1 MSADF
6 RGKTVLV
13 IGASGGLGQG
23 FVRAFA
29 AAGAKL
35 LLAARRAESL
45 EVLAGEVRAAAVYAL
60 DVTDAAQIGALAAQI
75 GSEHPELEIVVNA
88 TGCDVRKV
96 FLEHTTDEIARTLAV
111 NLGGAIQITRAFLPL
126 MQRRHDGYIVHMGG
140 FADGRLAFPY
150 YTADFASRAGLRGFV
165 DAINREVS
173 ASGVTIGY
181 FSPSPADT
189 DAERPLHELWRRM
202 GQRIVSVEEVAAA
215 LLDAAAHRRRVAV
228 MGGWTTRLFGHVNA
242 VFPGIAEALLINSY
256 RARMAEFFEDIPP
269 APAETRSRP
278 ALAFRLGMV
287 LVIAS
292 FALYGVGLLLIP
304 FLSIGVAE
312 KAGAVM
318 IALAAGEIS
327 FWAGA
332 ALTGKELITRY
343 RSMLNPCNWWP
354 HDRADEGA
362 GG

>member
-1 MSADF
+1 MSAYF
-6 RGKTVLV
+6 QGRTVLV
-13 IGASGGLGQG
+13 VGASGGLGQG
-23 FVRAFA
+23 FARAFA
-29 AAGAKL
+29 AAGATV

-45 EVLAGEVRAAAVYAL
+45 DALADECHAAAVYAL
-60 DVTDAAQIGALAAQI
+60 DVTSDAQVEAVAAQIGR
-75 GSEHPELEIVVNA
+75 EHPNLEIVVNA
-88 TGCDVRKV
+88 TGCDVRKAFV
-96 FLEHTTDEIARTLAV
+96 AHTADDIARTLAV
-111 NLGGAIQITRAFLPL
+111 NLGGAMGITRAFLPL
-126 MQRRHDGYIVHMGG
+126 MQRKHDGYIVHVGG

-150 YTADFASRAGLRGFV
+150 YAADFASRAGLRGFV
-165 DAINREVS
+165 DALNREIG
-173 ASGVTIGY
+173 ATGVTIGY

-202 GQRIVSVEEVAAA
+202 GQRIVSVEQVAAA

-278 ALAFRLGMV
+278 ALALRLGIG

-292 FALYGVGLLLIP
+292 FVLYGLGLLLIP
-304 FLSIGVAE
+304 FLPIGVAE
-312 KAGAVM
+312 KAGAVV

-332 ALTGKELITRY
+332 ALTGKEVITRY
-343 RSMLNPCNWWP
+343 RHMLNPCQWLRGVCP
-354 HDRADEGA
+354 G
-362 GG
+362 